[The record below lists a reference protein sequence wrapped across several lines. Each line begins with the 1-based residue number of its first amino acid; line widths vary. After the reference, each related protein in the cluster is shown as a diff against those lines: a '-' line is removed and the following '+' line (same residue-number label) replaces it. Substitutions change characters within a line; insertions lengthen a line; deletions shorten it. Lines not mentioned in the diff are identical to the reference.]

1 MHGISVGNAI
11 LYFYLCKDKICY
23 AQHKT
28 KKTQKYIS
36 MNKQLSITFVAAA
49 TMLSA
54 SCVSHYEMQNV
65 DRSRILIDS
74 RYDKADAKSE
84 AFIAPFRA
92 QVDSV
97 MGPVVGKTAKALESY
112 QPESPLSN
120 LLSDILLWSG
130 KDFDEK
136 PDFAIYNVGGIR
148 AAFPKGNITYG
159 DVLDVAPFENK
170 LCFCSLTGEKV
181 TELFQ
186 QMAGWGGQGVSRG
199 VAAVM
204 DKDLHLLSLKINGEE
219 VDPKRVYRIATLDY
233 VAEGNDRM
241 VAFKSKTD
249 VKNPGG
255 NKNNVRDLIIRYFK
269 EASAK
274 GIVIDANV
282 EGRFVRN
289 K

>member
-1 MHGISVGNAI
+1 MP
-11 LYFYLCKDKICY
+11 FYIFIFAKIRY
-23 AQHKT
+23 AAPQHKT

-130 KDFDEK
+130 KDFGEK
-136 PDFAIYNVGGIR
+136 PDFAVYNVGGIR

-186 QMAGWGGQGVSRG
+186 QMAGWGGQGVSHG

-249 VKNPGG
+249 VKNPDGK
-255 NKNNVRDLIIRYFK
+255 KNNVRDLIIRYFK

-282 EGRFVRN
+282 KGRFVRN

>member
-1 MHGISVGNAI
+1 MIR
-11 LYFYLCKDKICY
+11 Y
-23 AQHKT
+23 AAPQHKT

-130 KDFDEK
+130 KDFGEK
-136 PDFAIYNVGGIR
+136 PDFAVYNVGGIR

-186 QMAGWGGQGVSRG
+186 QMAGWGGQGVSHG

-204 DKDLHLLSLKINGEE
+204 DKDLHQI
-219 VDPKRVYRIATLDY
+219 
-233 VAEGNDRM
+233 
-241 VAFKSKTD
+241 
-249 VKNPGG
+249 
-255 NKNNVRDLIIRYFK
+255 
-269 EASAK
+269 
-274 GIVIDANV
+274 
-282 EGRFVRN
+282 GRAHV
-289 K
+289 

>member
-1 MHGISVGNAI
+1 
-11 LYFYLCKDKICY
+11 
-23 AQHKT
+23 
-28 KKTQKYIS
+28 

-130 KDFDEK
+130 KDFDEN
-136 PDFAIYNVGGIR
+136 NVGGIR

-186 QMAGWGGQGVSRG
+186 QMAGWGGQGVSQG

-204 DKDLHLLSLKINGEE
+204 DKDLHLLSLKINVEE

-249 VKNPGG
+249 VKNPDGK
-255 NKNNVRDLIIRYFK
+255 KNNVRDLIIRYFK

>member
-1 MHGISVGNAI
+1 MP
-11 LYFYLCKDKICY
+11 FYIFIFAKIRY
-23 AQHKT
+23 AAPQHKT

-219 VDPKRVYRIATLDY
+219 VDPNRVYRIATLDY

-255 NKNNVRDLIIRYFK
+255 NKNNVRDLIIRNFK

>member
-1 MHGISVGNAI
+1 MP
-11 LYFYLCKDKICY
+11 FYIFIFAKIRY
-23 AQHKT
+23 AAPQHKT

-130 KDFDEK
+130 KDFGET
-136 PDFAIYNVGGIR
+136 PDFAVSNVGGIR

-186 QMAGWGGQGVSRG
+186 QMAGWGGQGVSHG

-249 VKNPGG
+249 VKNPDGK
-255 NKNNVRDLIIRYFK
+255 KNNVRDLIIRYFK

>member
-1 MHGISVGNAI
+1 MNRLHTIS
-11 LYFYLCKDKICY
+11 
-23 AQHKT
+23 
-28 KKTQKYIS
+28 
-36 MNKQLSITFVAAA
+36 LSAAA
-49 TMLSA
+49 LALALA
-54 SCVSHYEMQNV
+54 SCSTKQYQVASVE
-65 DRSRILIDS
+65 RTRILIDS
-74 RYDKADAKSE
+74 RYDNSTDPEVQKANAALLVHKK
-84 AFIAPFRA
+84 
-92 QVDSV
+92 QVDAE
-97 MGPVVGKTAKALESY
+97 MNPVQGYAATDLWVKR
-112 QPESPLSN
+112 PESPLSN
-120 LLSDILLWSG
+120 LLADILVWSSA
-130 KDFDEK
+130 KFNEQ

>member
-1 MHGISVGNAI
+1 
-11 LYFYLCKDKICY
+11 
-23 AQHKT
+23 
-28 KKTQKYIS
+28 

-186 QMAGWGGQGVSRG
+186 QMAGWGGQGVSHG

>member
-1 MHGISVGNAI
+1 
-11 LYFYLCKDKICY
+11 
-23 AQHKT
+23 
-28 KKTQKYIS
+28 

-84 AFIAPFRA
+84 AFIAPFKA

-120 LLSDILLWSG
+120 LLSDILLWCG
-130 KDFDEK
+130 KDFGEK
-136 PDFAIYNVGGIR
+136 PDFAVYNVGGIR

-186 QMAGWGGQGVSRG
+186 QMAGWGGQGVSQG

-255 NKNNVRDLIIRYFK
+255 KKNNVRDLIIRYFK

>member
-1 MHGISVGNAI
+1 MIR
-11 LYFYLCKDKICY
+11 Y
-23 AQHKT
+23 AAPQHKT

-130 KDFDEK
+130 KDFGEK
-136 PDFAIYNVGGIR
+136 PDFAVYNVGGIR

-186 QMAGWGGQGVSRG
+186 QMAGWGGQGVSQG

-255 NKNNVRDLIIRYFK
+255 KKNNVRDLIIRYFK

-282 EGRFVRN
+282 EGRLVRN